1 MGVKIV
7 SDNCCDLPEE
17 ILKKY
22 DIRLTYLQ
30 VRFGDQVYPPGEPP
44 IDQFY
49 KMLAESDALPATSQP
64 TVENVTKVYTEALA
78 DDSDVIAIHMS
89 SALSG
94 TYQTGVMVKNTLD
107 NPKLHVFDS
116 LRASLGMGL
125 MVVEAAR
132 MAERGENVAAILAR
146 LTEMQK
152 SVQCIFVVGNLDG
165 LIKGGRLSKAK
176 GKIAQ
181 VFDIKPIL
189 YMDDE
194 GFLMPFDK
202 ARGLKGAQR
211 KQIDIMESLGRNL
224 ERQTVGID
232 HTAVPEI
239 AEALSRTIKEK
250 FAVQEVI
257 LSEIGPIIGSHVG
270 AGTFSV
276 YFEK

>member
-1 MGVKIV
+1 MGIKIV
-7 SDNCCDLPEE
+7 SDNCCDLPAE
-17 ILKKY
+17 ILQKY
-22 DIRLTYLQ
+22 DIRLAYLQ
-30 VRFGDQVYPPGEPP
+30 VRFGDQVYPPGEPR

-49 KMLAESDALPATSQP
+49 KMLAESDTLPATSQP
-64 TVENVTKVYTEALA
+64 TVENITRVYTEALA
-78 DDSDVIAIHMS
+78 DGSEVIAIHMS

-116 LRASLGMGL
+116 LRASVGMGL

-132 MAERGENVAAILAR
+132 MAERGESAAAILER
-146 LTEMQK
+146 LTGMQK

-181 VFDIKPIL
+181 AFDIKPIL
-189 YMDDE
+189 HMDDE

-211 KQIDIMESLGRNL
+211 KQINIMENLGRNL
-224 ERQTVGID
+224 DRQTVGIC
-232 HTAVPEI
+232 HSAVPEI
-239 AEALSRTIKEK
+239 AEALSQTIKDK
-250 FAVQEVI
+250 FAVPEVI
-257 LSEIGPIIGSHVG
+257 IGEIGPIIGSHVG

-276 YFEK
+276 FFEK